1 MDASPLAGDEVSCR
15 CSSMNIYT
23 VYYIHVVSHF
33 QQPTF
38 LIVRLYS
45 TFQNNFK
52 KSNRS
57 KK

>member
-1 MDASPLAGDEVSCR
+1 MDASLLAGDEVSRR

-23 VYYIHVVSHF
+23 VYLHVVSHF